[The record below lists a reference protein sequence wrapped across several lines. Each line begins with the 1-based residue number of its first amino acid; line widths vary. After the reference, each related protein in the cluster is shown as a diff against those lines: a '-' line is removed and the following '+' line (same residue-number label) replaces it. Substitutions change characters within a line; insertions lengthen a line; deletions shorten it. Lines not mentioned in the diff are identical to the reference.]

1 MAETEKERHLK
12 IDGREDLDQIL
23 KEMTRNE
30 TTHKQVQPC
39 SRDREG
45 QRLRPYYKNRILIIP
60 PDEKSKRKS
69 EDFTRESN
77 QKTKKNKRQRPDS
90 GSKGAAGVGKPAKQ
104 T

>member
-1 MAETEKERHLK
+1 MTPPLVNNSAILEQSFIFQETEQFKFISQSTRMAETEKERHLK

-45 QRLRPYYKNRILIIP
+45 QRLRPYV
-60 PDEKSKRKS
+60 S
-69 EDFTRESN
+69 
-77 QKTKKNKRQRPDS
+77 
-90 GSKGAAGVGKPAKQ
+90 
-104 T
+104 